1 MPVAVRRVVARDAA
15 EASGPGQQSAR
26 SDRSRSEALDVISV
40 SPVSDGP
47 FGQDLQYGAGLGR
60 VNALIH
66 ELGLGAGI
74 CIHEL

>member
-1 MPVAVRRVVARDAA
+1 MPVAVRRVVAPDAA

-47 FGQDLQYGAGLGR
+47 FGQVLRYGAGRGP

-66 ELGLGAGI
+66 EVGPDVSDT
-74 CIHEL
+74 IHEL